1 MGDQY
6 TPNSGDSRYE
16 VERYALDLTYTPRTN
31 RLSGTARLTLR
42 IVERT
47 SAIRLD
53 LVGLRA
59 KKVRVNGAPHRDVK
73 QTDHALVVKFA
84 EAREAGATLVVEI
97 QYAGSPAP
105 RRSHW
110 GQLGWEELE
119 NGALVAAQPTGA
131 PTWFP
136 CNDRIAN
143 RATYEIRFTTD
154 AEFFVAISGVPGEV
168 TQRGG
173 TRTWSFTSEV
183 PTATYL
189 VAAHVGQYAEFPLNI
204 PLRSGATVG
213 RLVTPRRQAPE
224 MLRAF
229 APMVDMVREF
239 EAWFGPYPQEDLTVV
254 VVEEEL
260 EIPLESQGLV
270 TFGSNHAA
278 AAEQR
283 LLAHELA
290 HQWFGNSV
298 AISRWKDIWLNE
310 GFCCF
315 SEWIWAEASGGQTI
329 AQCAQE
335 HHELLSALPQDL
347 LLSNPGAADM
357 FDDRVY
363 KRGALLL
370 EALRRTLGDVQFRAL
385 LLAWSTENFHRQ
397 VRSEDFLRLAQ
408 SFSADPLEG
417 LWHSWLLDE
426 KLPKLPKLPK
436 LSKGDKAPKAEK
448 VIAPINQQK
457 LTKAGK

>member
-6 TPNSGDSRYE
+6 TPNSGDPRYE
-16 VERYALDLTYTPRTN
+16 VERYALDLSYTPRTN
-31 RLSGTARLTLR
+31 RLSGTARLSLNILEQT
-42 IVERT
+42 T
-47 SAIRLD
+47 SIRFD

-59 KKVRVNGAPHRDVK
+59 KKVRVNGAPHRELK
-73 QTDHALVVKFA
+73 QTDHALVLKFS
-84 EAREAGATLVVEI
+84 EPREMGASLVVEI
-97 QYAGSPAP
+97 EYAGSPAP

-110 GQLGWEELE
+110 GQLGWEELD

-136 CNDRIAN
+136 CNDRIGD

-168 TQRGG
+168 SQRGG

-189 VAAHVGQYAEFPLNI
+189 VAAHVGQYSEFPLDI
-204 PLRSGATVG
+204 VLSSGATVG
-213 RLVTPRRQAPE
+213 RLVTPRRQAPA

-229 APMVDMVREF
+229 APMAQMVREF
-239 EAWFGPYPQEDLTVV
+239 EGWFGAYPQEDLTVV
-254 VVEEEL
+254 VVEEKL

-298 AISRWKDIWLNE
+298 AISRWQDIWLNE

-315 SEWIWAEASGGQTI
+315 AEWIWAEASGEQTI
-329 AQCAQE
+329 AQCAEE
-335 HHELLSALPQDL
+335 HHELLSAQPQDL
-347 LLSNPGAADM
+347 RLENPGAADM

-370 EALRRTLGDVQFRAL
+370 EALRRTLGDSQFRAL
-385 LLAWSTENFHRQ
+385 LLAWSTGNFHRQ
-397 VRSEDFLRLAQ
+397 VLSEDFLKLAQ
-408 SFSADPLEG
+408 SFSADSLEG
-417 LWHSWLLDE
+417 LWQSWLVDT
-426 KLPKLPKLPK
+426 KLPKLPKLQKVPK
-436 LSKGDKAPKAEK
+436 LSKHPK
-448 VIAPINQQK
+448 
-457 LTKAGK
+457 